1 MTTRICFPFVRY
13 TLNIPYPDADI
24 PRLKYRDCSEKR
36 GESGKNLQENG
47 SSNDS
52 STSFEVNPSHSNGKS
67 AQSNSISAGPN
78 LPLCYTLSIHCQ
90 YIFEHSPVGHI
101 HGSVVSF
108 DSPVPLPDHVPGPEM
123 RLTHFFTYF
132 RNLGGV
138 QSILKRHHH
147 NDGARGHDSR
157 FLFSFEPDNFAETNI
172 SGLGIGG
179 WDSIRRIRTQF
190 RQRSDLFQES
200 VAICHNMWGLQFLA
214 DLMPTQRRVGL
225 LHSDW
230 TDLQPFLRSQRGL
243 LDGML
248 CVSNAL
254 VDLVTECLPEL
265 AEANRIKIIPYPV
278 DGLPEMPTREPLAS
292 RPVVIGWVGRMQ
304 EEQKRVERLPALLKA
319 FDEAQIDYR
328 FELLGDGPREAWLR
342 QQLPSE
348 RSVFRGRQT
357 GDDYYSVLS
366 GWDFITSVSDYEGL
380 PISMLEAFSAGVL
393 PLCPA
398 IGCGGDEY
406 AGKLGADF
414 VWNAFDYGQAAEQLK
429 SHLAKPESALG
440 QARQAAREL
449 TTQHSEAEYFRIF
462 DEFVEHIANEPRVSR
477 ERLAKRPFYF
487 SDQRPFG
494 LMPRLGPSGCYR
506 QNE

>member
-1 MTTRICFPFVRY
+1 
-13 TLNIPYPDADI
+13 
-24 PRLKYRDCSEKR
+24 
-36 GESGKNLQENG
+36 
-47 SSNDS
+47 
-52 STSFEVNPSHSNGKS
+52 
-67 AQSNSISAGPN
+67 
-78 LPLCYTLSIHCQ
+78 
-90 YIFEHSPVGHI
+90 
-101 HGSVVSF
+101 
-108 DSPVPLPDHVPGPEM
+108 
-123 RLTHFFTYF
+123 
-132 RNLGGV
+132 
-138 QSILKRHHH
+138 
-147 NDGARGHDSR
+147 
-157 FLFSFEPDNFAETNI
+157 
-172 SGLGIGG
+172 
-179 WDSIRRIRTQF
+179 
-190 RQRSDLFQES
+190 
-200 VAICHNMWGLQFLA
+200 MWGLQFLA

-278 DGLPEMPTREPLAS
+278 DGLPRCPRGSLLAK

-304 EEQKRVERLPALLKA
+304 DEQKRVERLPALLKA

-328 FELLGDGPREAWLR
+328 FELLGDGPREETWLR

-406 AGKLGADF
+406 AAEAWPRLYLGR
-414 VWNAFDYGQAAEQLK
+414 VRLWPSGRSSEV
-429 SHLAKPESALG
+429 ALG
-440 QARQAAREL
+440 QAGVCAWPSASGSARIDHP
-449 TTQHSEAEYFRIF
+449 TQRS
-462 DEFVEHIANEPRVSR
+462 RVLPHLR
-477 ERLAKRPFYF
+477 
-487 SDQRPFG
+487 
-494 LMPRLGPSGCYR
+494 
-506 QNE
+506 